1 MSPHG
6 ATKGEE
12 DPDVFHGERTPS
24 VGGASQGIKKAAI
37 SSFRYQTQKKGKG
50 MSRELEELK
59 MGQNGGMKEIARSP
73 APSGNSFA
81 THSLANNR

>member
-1 MSPHG
+1 MFFMGSERLPLVERVKASRG
-6 ATKGEE
+6 Q
-12 DPDVFHGERTPS
+12 PFHL
-24 VGGASQGIKKAAI
+24 
-37 SSFRYQTQKKGKG
+37 RYQTQKKGKG
-50 MSRELEELK
+50 MSREMEELK